1 MADRVD
7 WLRVAM
13 TGDWSDLGAR
23 YTTYRDGVA
32 EYVASLTVPTVVFSH
47 FVAINAVI
55 GRCLSDDRL
64 VIRRLDNCSITT
76 VDTAGGVLTLLS
88 GGAEADTL
96 IR

>member
-1 MADRVD
+1 MGDRVD
-7 WLRVAM
+7 WLRDAM
-13 TGDWSDLGAR
+13 TGEWSDLGAR
-23 YTTYRDGVA
+23 YTTYRDGVV

-47 FVAINAVI
+47 FVAINVVI
-55 GRCLSDDRL
+55 GRCLSDGRL

-76 VDTAGGVLTLLS
+76 VDTDGGVLTLLS